1 MILMI
6 NIYINILKS
15 KKCCFGYA
23 FTVILFCE
31 HLIKKTSNC
40 CRMHSRTGLIFGD
53 ISNLFITY
61 VTFVENIIEIIIS
74 C

>member
-15 KKCCFGYA
+15 IRNVVLGML

-40 CRMHSRTGLIFGD
+40 YRMHSRTGLIFGD
-53 ISNLFITY
+53 ISNIN